1 MTAKTQ
7 IDIGLVLYP
16 GAQLSAV
23 LGLADLFEIAD
34 RAARKRP
41 DSDLPRLCVGQWTF
55 DQGNSFRS
63 PPETGNDSDVLIL
76 PPTLKAPASA
86 EAARP
91 IAHWLR
97 ERHEDGCIL
106 ASICGGAFLLAETG
120 LLDGRSATTHWTY
133 TETFSSRFPRVT
145 VNTDRLIIDDGD
157 ILTAGGL
164 MSWTDVG
171 LKLVDRFLGPTIM
184 METAQMLLVDP
195 PGREQRYYSSF
206 TPRLNHGDAA
216 ILKAQHWL
224 QATGARDTSLTV
236 LAKQAGLE
244 ERTFLR
250 RFQKATGLTSSE
262 YAQRLR
268 VGRARE
274 RLQFGTLP
282 VDTIAWEVGYSDP
295 ATFRKVFRRIVG
307 LTPSEYRQRFH
318 IG

>member
-16 GAQLSAV
+16 GAQISAV

-34 RAARKRP
+34 RAAAKRP
-41 DSDLPRLCVGQWTF
+41 DTDLPRLCVGQWTF
-55 DQGNSFRS
+55 EEGRSLPS
-63 PPETGNDSDVLIL
+63 PPETGGDSDVLIL
-76 PPTLKAPASA
+76 PPTLNAPASP

-97 ERHEDGCIL
+97 ERHEGGCIL

-120 LLDGRSATTHWTY
+120 LLDGRSATTHWVY
-133 TETFSSRFPRVT
+133 TEAFSRRFPRVA
-145 VNTDRLIIDDGD
+145 VDTDRLIIDDGD

-164 MSWTDVG
+164 MSWTDIG
-171 LKLVDRFLGPTIM
+171 LKLVDRFLGPTVM
-184 METAQMLLVDP
+184 LETAQMLLVDP
-195 PGREQRYYSSF
+195 PGREQRYYSGF

-224 QATGARDTSLTV
+224 QTTGARDTSLTV

-250 RFQKATGLTSSE
+250 RFHRATGLTSSE

>member
-1 MTAKTQ
+1 MTNGAQ

-16 GAQLSAV
+16 GAQISAV
-23 LGLADLFEIAD
+23 LGLADLFDIAD
-34 RAARKRP
+34 RTARKRP
-41 DSDLPRLCVGQWTF
+41 DTDLPRLCVSQWLF
-55 DQGNSFRS
+55 EEGRSFPS
-63 PPETGNDSDVLIL
+63 PPETGSGIDVLIL
-76 PPTLKAPASA
+76 PPTLSAPASA

-91 IAHWLR
+91 IAYWLR
-97 ERHEDGCIL
+97 ECHDGGCIL

-120 LLDGRSATTHWTY
+120 LLDGRSATTHWVY
-133 TETFSSRFPRVT
+133 AEVFSHRFPRVA
-145 VNTDRLIIDDGD
+145 VDTDRLIIDDGD

-171 LKLVDRFLGPTIM
+171 LKLVDRFLGPTVM
-184 METAQMLLVDP
+184 LETAQMLLVDP

-236 LAKQAGLE
+236 LAEQAGLE

-307 LTPSEYRQRFH
+307 LTPSEYRQRFQ